1 MTIDILY
8 DNRNERPGVKF
19 SDAELMGIPL
29 IIIIGKDY
37 LNKQSITLINKYSNL
52 EIDVPKSEA
61 KNEIKRFI
69 DELND

>member
-1 MTIDILY
+1 
-8 DNRNERPGVKF
+8 
-19 SDAELMGIPL
+19 MGIPL
-29 IIIIGKDY
+29 IIIIGKNY
-37 LNKQSITLINKYSNL
+37 LNKQSITLINKYSNI